1 MTPTDRAHYERL
13 GIMRPHPHR
22 TAPRHAERHRDET
35 RGWSTAPMLLS
46 IMAVLTAIA
55 ALYTAMEARN
65 LTALLVGG
73 AM

>member
-13 GIMRPHPHR
+13 GIMRPRQNR
-22 TAPRHAERHRDET
+22 TTPRHRKRHRDET

-65 LTALLVGG
+65 ITALLVGG

>member
-22 TAPRHAERHRDET
+22 TASRHAERHRDET